1 MAAGDLRLVYT
12 VTEAAELLGIGRS
25 TAYELVAQGEL
36 ATIRLG
42 RRVVVSRPTL
52 TVLLGV
58 EPPLPR
64 ELDAA
69 RQALANSAEPTGAL
83 KRPTRRHRPA
93 STDAQAHL
101 PFTA

>member
-1 MAAGDLRLVYT
+1 MTTGDLRLVYT

-25 TAYELVAQGEL
+25 TAYELVARGEL
-36 ATIRLG
+36 ATTRIG

-52 TVLLGV
+52 TALLGV

-69 RQALANSAEPTGAL
+69 RRALAHSANPTPAA
-83 KRPTRRHRPA
+83 KRATRQRRPA
-93 STDAQAHL
+93 SNSNQAHL